1 MDIPPPADKIVLQTK
16 AAALGAASGGA
27 APGLWARLG
36 FPRLGFHGDHPL
48 LRPFGLALCCLGL
61 GLASAEAD
69 VVRARYSVSL
79 VGLHIGEVAAV
90 GSLDPATYRVDL
102 NAKLTGLA
110 AMLANVKMALA
121 STGAFRKGVVAP
133 ASFATTSASAHET
146 RTVRMSLNA
155 GNVKKVEIIPPFED
169 KEGRVPVTE
178 AHKRNILD
186 PTSAFI
192 MAVPDDQ
199 PLVGPAA
206 CNRTIPIYDG
216 FVRFDITLSYVG
228 TRDVE
233 VKGYSGPVTVCAAR
247 YTPISGH
254 KWDSRSARFM
264 AQNREIEAWLAPVPR
279 AHVVVPFH
287 VALTTLVGGAVIDA
301 VEFSVEPTDH
311 LTATTTH

>member
-1 MDIPPPADKIVLQTK
+1 MK
-16 AAALGAASGGA
+16 
-27 APGLWARLG
+27 RL
-36 FPRLGFHGDHPL
+36 
-48 LRPFGLALCCLGL
+48 FGLALCFGL
-61 GLASAEAD
+61 VVASAAEAD
-69 VVRARYSVSL
+69 TVRARYSVSL
-79 VGLHIGEVAAV
+79 VGLHIGEVSAV
-90 GSLDPATYRVDL
+90 GTIDATYRVDL

-110 AMLANVKMALA
+110 AMVSSLKMALA
-121 STGAFRKGVVAP
+121 STGAVRKSGVLP
-133 ASFATTSASAHET
+133 ATFATTSATQHET

-155 GNVKKVEIIPPFED
+155 GTVKSVEIMPPWED

-192 MAVPDDQ
+192 MPVPEGQ

-228 TRDVE
+228 TRDVA
-233 VKGYSGPVTVCAAR
+233 VSGYSGPVSVCAAR

-287 VALTTLVGGAVIDA
+287 VALTTLVGAAVIDA
-301 VEFSVEPTDH
+301 VEFSVQPADV
-311 LTATTTH
+311 TATTTH